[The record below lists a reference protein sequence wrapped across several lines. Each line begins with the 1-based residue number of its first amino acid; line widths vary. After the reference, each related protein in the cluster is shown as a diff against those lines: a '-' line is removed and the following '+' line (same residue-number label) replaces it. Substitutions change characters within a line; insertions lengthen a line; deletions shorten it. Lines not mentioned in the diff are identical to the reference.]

1 LDEHGKSPRA
11 KLVRESPPGGWLRAV
26 PKVATAVCCAV
37 GCAVLGGWFLDIS
50 FLKSVLPGL
59 PAMVPNTAAAFVLS
73 GLALWARQPGKDGRR
88 RAAAAVARASAA
100 GALGALTL
108 AEYALGTDLR
118 VDRMLLGSSHAGDAS
133 ALPGRMSPH
142 TSLSFLLSGVALVAA
157 APDSRRG
164 IKLSQLLALVVGL
177 VSLLALVGY
186 TYSVTFLYGIS
197 RQTGMA
203 LHTAVTF
210 GVLSA
215 GVLLTYPR
223 RGAVATFTSA
233 NAGGM
238 VARRLLAAAVGV
250 PLLLGW
256 LTVFGQRAGLFDE
269 SLGPSLLVV
278 GSVVTFSALVWFTAR
293 LLDRVDL
300 RRQRAEAAR
309 RQLLRRLVAAQE
321 EERARLS
328 RELHD
333 KMGQHLTALAL
344 GLEVHGGGAGPSASA
359 EEALRRL
366 HDLAEGLSQEV
377 RDLAWEL
384 RPPELDHLGLKDA
397 IASYAA
403 QWSRRSGVAVDFVS
417 TGAAGRRLTNEAET
431 ALYRVAQ
438 EALTN
443 VLKHAA
449 ARDVTLVLE
458 QTPEQVLL
466 VVEDDGRGFDAEGAS
481 DAAAARRRMG
491 LLGMRERIELAGGS
505 LSIESAAEAGTT
517 LVARVPLRGGD
528 EGR

>member
-1 LDEHGKSPRA
+1 MGEHAEDGR
-11 KLVRESPPGGWLRAV
+11 GGGGRGRLTDARLSAV
-26 PKVATAVCCAV
+26 PGAATAACCAV

-73 GLALWARQPGKDGRR
+73 GLALWARRPGRGGRSR
-88 RAAAAVARASAA
+88 ARAAVVCASAA
-100 GALGALTL
+100 AALGALTL
-108 AEYALGTDLR
+108 AEYAFDVDLR
-118 VDRMLLGSSHAGDAS
+118 IDRMLLGGAHAGDDS
-133 ALPGRMSPH
+133 GLPGRMSPH
-142 TSLSFLLSGVALVAA
+142 TSLSFLLSGVALLVA
-157 APDSRRG
+157 SRSVRRG
-164 IKLSQLLALVVGL
+164 VELSQLLALAVGL

-186 TYSVTFLYGIS
+186 TYSVMFLYGIS
-197 RQTGMA
+197 PRTGMA
-203 LHTAVTF
+203 VHTALTF

-215 GVLLTYPR
+215 GVLLTHPR
-223 RGAVATFTSA
+223 RGPVAVFTNRSV
-233 NAGGM
+233 GGM

-256 LTVFGQRAGLFDE
+256 LTVFGQRAGLFE
-269 SLGPSLLVV
+269 QSLGTSLLVV
-278 GSVVTFSALVWFTAR
+278 GSVVTFSALVWFAAR
-293 LLDRVDL
+293 LLDRVDS

-344 GLEVHGGGAGPSASA
+344 GLEVHGGGPSRASD
-359 EEALRRL
+359 EGWRRL
-366 HDLAEGLSQEV
+366 RDLAEGLSQEV

-397 IASYAA
+397 VATYAE
-403 QWSRRSGVAVDFVS
+403 QWSRRTGVAVDFVS
-417 TGAAGRRLTNEAET
+417 AGGDCRRLTSEAET

-443 VLKHAA
+443 VVKHAS

-466 VVEDDGRGFDAEGAS
+466 VVEDNGRGFDAEGSAERPG
-481 DAAAARRRMG
+481 ARRKMG
-491 LLGMRERIELAGGS
+491 LLGMRERVELAGGS
-505 LSIESAAEAGTT
+505 LDIESAAGAGTT
-517 LVARVPLRGGD
+517 LVARVPLRGGG
-528 EGR
+528 EAG

>member
-1 LDEHGKSPRA
+1 MGEHALSPGAR
-11 KLVRESPPGGWLRAV
+11 VRRESLPDEWLRAV
-26 PKVATAVCCAV
+26 PRAAAAVGLAI
-37 GCAVLGGWFLDIS
+37 GCAVLAGWFLNVP
-50 FLKSVLPGL
+50 FLQSVLPGL
-59 PAMVPNTAAAFVLS
+59 PAMVPNTAAAFVLA
-73 GLALWARQPGKDGRR
+73 GAGLWARQPGKGEGRR
-88 RAAAAVARASAA
+88 RLLVYFCAAAV

-108 AEYALGTDLR
+108 AEYAFDQDLG
-118 VDRMLLGSSHAGDAS
+118 VDRLLLAGAHGSAAS
-133 ALPGRMSPH
+133 DLPGRMSPH
-142 TSLSFLLSGVALVAA
+142 TSLSFLLTAAALVAA
-157 APDSRRG
+157 SPASRRG
-164 IKLSQLLALVVGL
+164 VRLSQALAVAVGL
-177 VSLLALVGY
+177 VSLLAVVGY
-186 TYSVTFLYGIS
+186 TFRIAFFYSIS
-197 RQTGMA
+197 PQTGMA
-203 LHTAVTF
+203 LHTALTF
-210 GVLSA
+210 GALSA
-215 GVLLTYPR
+215 GLLLAHPR
-223 RGAVATFTSA
+223 RGPVAVFTSA
-233 NAGGM
+233 AAGGM

-269 SLGPSLLVV
+269 SLVPSLMVV

-293 LLDRVDL
+293 LLDRVDT
-300 RRQRAEAAR
+300 RRRRAEAAR

-344 GLEVHGGGAGPSASA
+344 GLEVHGAGPSRPA
-359 EEALRRL
+359 EESLRRL

-384 RPPELDHLGLKDA
+384 RPPELDHLGLKEA
-397 IASYAA
+397 LACYAE
-403 QWSRRSGVAVDFVS
+403 QWSRRSGIAVDFVS
-417 TGAAGRRLTNEAET
+417 AGGADGRRLAPEAET

-466 VVEDDGRGFDAEGAS
+466 VVEDDGRGFESEEAPDGAAS
-481 DAAAARRRMG
+481 RRRMG
-491 LLGMRERIELAGGS
+491 LLGMRERVELAGGT
-505 LSIESAAEAGTT
+505 LSIESAAGAGTT
-517 LVARVPLRGGD
+517 LVARVPLRG